1 MITTDHEEEEDWRRC
16 SILEP
21 IYDVSSDD
29 KQEDENNEHNDD
41 DANKNLKVEY
51 KENIIVIDP
60 QMRFIGLTYNDSFY
74 FLNDI
79 ISRIGYYK
87 DSKLGRHVDGNPC
100 HTVYCFEDE
109 WTRGE
114 ITSKSSYC

>member
-1 MITTDHEEEEDWRRC
+1 MITTDHEEEEDWGRS

-51 KENIIVIDP
+51 KENIV
-60 QMRFIGLTYNDSFY
+60 
-74 FLNDI
+74 
-79 ISRIGYYK
+79 
-87 DSKLGRHVDGNPC
+87 
-100 HTVYCFEDE
+100 
-109 WTRGE
+109 
-114 ITSKSSYC
+114 